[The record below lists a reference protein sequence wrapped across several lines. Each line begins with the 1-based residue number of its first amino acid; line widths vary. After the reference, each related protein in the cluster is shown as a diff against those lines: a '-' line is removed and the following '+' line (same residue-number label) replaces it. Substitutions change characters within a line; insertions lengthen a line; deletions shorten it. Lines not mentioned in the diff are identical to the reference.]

1 MQGKQAWQ
9 TRARTKYTQ
18 AWAKHTQ
25 ADARNART
33 KGTRKQGNGPRK
45 QQKDTRTQ
53 RALSTSA
60 LSTSNATGN
69 LRASEQCRCTDM
81 GKSGVA
87 ALHYGATFATEAC

>member
-45 QQKDTRTQ
+45 QRKDTRTQ
-53 RALSTSA
+53 WALSTSGFVDVNYVRK
-60 LSTSNATGN
+60 STQKPW
-69 LRASEQCRCTDM
+69 R
-81 GKSGVA
+81 K
-87 ALHYGATFATEAC
+87 